1 MLEKTLGILLDNKE
15 IKPINPKGNQPW
27 IFIRRTDA
35 EAVAPI
41 FGQLL
46 WKSDSLE
53 KTPMLGGIEG
63 RRGGWQR
70 MRRLDGITDS
80 MDMSLSK
87 IWETVKDREAWSAMG
102 SLECYNPRGSKES
115 GMTLVTEQQQ
125 NIQLLLHLVLKWRH
139 SNMQQPW
146 RENLLLDLLTGN
158 MSVAK
163 MVLSKEFSTV
173 VVWLFFGLAGLTPDL
188 NPVYDALPLYNYEG
202 FLSQVREVTQYC
214 PRTQERKWSH
224 SVMSDSLQPHG
235 L

>member
-41 FGQLL
+41 FGQLM

-53 KTPMLGGIEG
+53 KTLMLGGIEG

-87 IWETVKDREAWSAMG
+87 RWDSEGQG

-115 GMTLVTEQQQ
+115 GITLVTEQQQ
-125 NIQLLLHLVLKWRH
+125 NIQLLLHLVLRWRH

-146 RENLLLDLLTGN
+146 RENLVLDLLTGT

-173 VVWLFFGLAGLTPDL
+173 VVWLFFGLAGLTPEPKPCL
-188 NPVYDALPLYNYEG
+188 RCTPTL
-202 FLSQVREVTQYC
+202 
-214 PRTQERKWSH
+214 
-224 SVMSDSLQPHG
+224 
-235 L
+235 